1 VDAAAGQLIAREAGA
16 IFAPLDMELD
26 VKPRAPVMAAR
37 SQATLDVLHGLVG

>member
-1 VDAAAGQLIAREAGA
+1 MDAAAGQLIAREAGA

-37 SQATLDVLHGLVG
+37 SQATLEALRALVG